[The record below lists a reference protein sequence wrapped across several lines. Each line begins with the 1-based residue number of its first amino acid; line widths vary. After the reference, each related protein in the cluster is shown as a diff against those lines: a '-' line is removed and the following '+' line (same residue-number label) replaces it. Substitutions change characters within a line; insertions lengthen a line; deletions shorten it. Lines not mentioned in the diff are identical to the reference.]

1 LNNKAGLNFK
11 KRIKNAFEREGEEVK
26 IPLQINRTF
35 TAKITEEGIKVDNL
49 RNYHLL
55 DWKVFDEIE
64 ELFKEKGPSV
74 LKGDAMN
81 YKLGESG
88 LPIDSIEGR
97 VAYKIYDKGLGDSV
111 FRRISP
117 IVGIL
122 VWADI
127 CEVNGEYLVLKE

>member
-1 LNNKAGLNFK
+1 MGSKQEEKVTDKIEELS
-11 KRIKNAFEREGEEVK
+11 RELDLIDRAQE
-26 IPLQINRTF
+26 
-35 TAKITEEGIKVDNL
+35 
-49 RNYHLL
+49 YHQKMI
-55 DWKVFDEIE
+55 DKFDEIE

-97 VAYKIYDKGLGDSV
+97 VAYKIYDKGLGNSV

-122 VWADI
+122 GWADI
-127 CEVNGEYLVLKE
+127 CEVESNYLILKE